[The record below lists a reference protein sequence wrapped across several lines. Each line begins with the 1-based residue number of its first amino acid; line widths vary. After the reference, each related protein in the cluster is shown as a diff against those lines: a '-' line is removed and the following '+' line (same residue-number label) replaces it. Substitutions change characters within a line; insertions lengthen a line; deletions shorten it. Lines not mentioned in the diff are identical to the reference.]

1 MNGTVSGAVSAGES
15 GAADAGMA
23 PGRPTI
29 ELRRDDAL
37 GPDALAMIAE
47 SEAELASIYPS
58 EVRSAFSPEQLV
70 GAGVAFVV
78 AYLGGRAVGCGG
90 MAPLDAY
97 GELKRIFVTRAAR
110 GRQVSAAIIRA
121 LEDAARERGLA
132 LMRLETGDRSPE
144 ALRAYERLG
153 YVRRGPFGSYVENG
167 SSIFME
173 KAL

>member
-1 MNGTVSGAVSAGES
+1 MSGIGSAGE
-15 GAADAGMA
+15 GGGPDPAD
-23 PGRPTI
+23 PGRATV

-47 SEAELASIYPS
+47 SEAELASIYPA
-58 EVRSAFSPEQLV
+58 EVRSAFSPGQLID
-70 GAGVAFVV
+70 AGVAFLV
-78 AYLGGRAVGCGG
+78 AYLDGRAVGCGG
-90 MAPLDAY
+90 MAPLDDPDGGY

-110 GRQVSAAIIRA
+110 GRQLSAAIIRG
-121 LEDAARERGLA
+121 LEDAARERGLP

-144 ALRAYERLG
+144 AMRVYERLG
-153 YVRRGPFGSYVENG
+153 YFRRGPFGGYVENG